1 MKFTKIILAG
11 LLSVVMIASLV
22 ACGGN
27 DGDSSTP
34 SETSS
39 VADDA
44 NSSDDA
50 DSSEDDAEDADASE
64 DDAEDAE

>member
-27 DGDSSTP
+27 DNDSSDP

-44 NSSDDA
+44 NSS
-50 DSSEDDAEDADASE
+50 EDDADASE
-64 DDAEDAE
+64 DDADDAE

>member
-44 NSSDDA
+44 